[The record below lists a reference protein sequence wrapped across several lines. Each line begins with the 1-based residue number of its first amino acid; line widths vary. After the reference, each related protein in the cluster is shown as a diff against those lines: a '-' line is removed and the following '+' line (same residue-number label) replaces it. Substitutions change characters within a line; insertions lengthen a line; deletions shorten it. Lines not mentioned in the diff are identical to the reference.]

1 MQRMVARAWRVAAG
15 IMVFGLLMANLQS
28 DPGGAGEP
36 PALLSQQG
44 RFAPSLAKAPPAAEV
59 RREAQA
65 GPTTELQLVI
75 PTFAVPEADAPPPTT
90 SAPPPSTAPPPTTTT
105 TTTPPPA
112 TFELPSGPAADDPGS
127 DLTREQRVGA
137 EALQQISYPWQQSL
151 PGWRIRFLP
160 GRSGLLGATW
170 PEDQQIDLYVR
181 AEHTADDVAHVLA
194 HEMGHAIDVTWF
206 GPDDRAAWRAARGF
220 APERAWFGQAGES
233 DYATPSGDFAEAF
246 AVWQVGA
253 NRYRGVAGPR
263 PDADQLALVAQ
274 LSAR

>member
-1 MQRMVARAWRVAAG
+1 MQRMVTRAWRVAAG
-15 IMVFGLLMANLQS
+15 IMAFGLLMANLQS

-44 RFAPSLAKAPPAAEV
+44 RFAPTLAEAPPAAEV
-59 RREAQA
+59 RREAPA

-75 PTFAVPEADAPPPTT
+75 PTFAVPAPDVPIAPT
-90 SAPPPSTAPPPTTTT
+90 SAPPPATAPPTTTT
-105 TTTPPPA
+105 TPTPPPVP
-112 TFELPSGPAADDPGS
+112 FELPAGPAADGPTS

-151 PGWRIRFLP
+151 PGWQIRFLP
-160 GRSGLLGATW
+160 GRPGLLGATW

-206 GPDDRAAWRAARGF
+206 DPNDRSVWRAARGF
-220 APERAWFGQAGES
+220 AAERTWFGQAGES

-246 AVWQVGA
+246 AVWQVGP

-263 PDADQLALVAQ
+263 PNADQLGLVAQ
-274 LSAR
+274 LATR